1 MIKIPKIETKQ
12 IKILDIST
20 ININSYIP
28 PSSVLN
34 VAPPTIDILGCVK
47 THRDS
52 SVKNTQIIEDD
63 INGSFYKCGSNG
75 EMPSYIPMQYN
86 PKKLEIVEEQ
96 EKPKA
101 NTPKPPETKPP
112 EIPKDKEKEI
122 ITIPPCPD
130 PKQPLRVGSYAN
142 SKKLEKVK
150 AFELNEN
157 NECIIIWEP
166 VPFQES
172 YIPEVSTIISTAVI
186 GFVAASS
193 PIILNAIKPL
203 IKKLITRKKKSS

>member
-1 MIKIPKIETKQ
+1 MIKIPKIETQQ

-28 PSSVLN
+28 PSNVLN

-63 INGSFYKCGSNG
+63 PNGAFYSCPNG
-75 EMPSYIPMQYN
+75 KLPSYVPMQYT
-86 PKKLEIVEEQ
+86 PEALVIVEEQ

-101 NTPKPPETKPP
+101 ETPKPPETKPP
-112 EIPKDKEKEI
+112 EIPKSKEKDI

-142 SKKLEKVK
+142 SQKLEKVK
-150 AFELNEN
+150 AFELVNG
-157 NECIIIWEP
+157 ECNIIWEP
-166 VPFQES
+166 VPFQEQ

-193 PIILNAIKPL
+193 PIILNAIKPI

>member
-1 MIKIPKIETKQ
+1 MEIKLIKIP
-12 IKILDIST
+12 DIST
-20 ININSYIP
+20 INFNYYIP
-28 PSSVLN
+28 SSNVLN
-34 VAPPTIDILGCVK
+34 VSPMSIDILGCIK

-52 SVKNTQIIEDD
+52 SIKNTQIIQDD
-63 INGSFYKCGSNG
+63 PNGAFYSCPNG
-75 EMPSYIPMQYN
+75 KMPSYVPIEYN
-86 PKKLEIVEEQ
+86 PNQLKIVEEEQ
-96 EKPKA
+96 KSNVNKS
-101 NTPKPPETKPP
+101 NPPQTNNP
-112 EIPKDKEKEI
+112 EIPKNKEKEI

-142 SKKLEKVK
+142 SQKIEKVK

-193 PIILNAIKPL
+193 PIILNAIKPI

>member
-1 MIKIPKIETKQ
+1 MKKIPKIEIPT
-12 IKILDIST
+12 ISIT
-20 ININSYIP
+20 RTNYYV
-28 PSSVLN
+28 PSSNTLKITF
-34 VAPPTIDILGCVK
+34 PKIDLIGCIK

-52 SVKNTQIIEDD
+52 TVKNTQIIEDD
-63 INGSFYKCGSNG
+63 PNGAFFKCGSNG
-75 EMPSYIPMQYN
+75 EMPSYTPMEYN
-86 PKKLEIVEEQ
+86 PNKLKFVEQ
-96 EKPKA
+96 
-101 NTPKPPETKPP
+101 KPPANNIPEPPPYKQP
-112 EIPKDKEKEI
+112 EIPKTKEKQI

-142 SKKLEKVK
+142 SQKLEKVK

-157 NECIIIWEP
+157 NECIIIWES

-193 PIILNAIKPL
+193 PIILNAIKPI

>member
-1 MIKIPKIETKQ
+1 MEIKEIKIQ
-12 IKILDIST
+12 DIST

-28 PSSVLN
+28 PSNVLN
-34 VAPPTIDILGCVK
+34 IAPPKLDILGCVK

-63 INGSFYKCGSNG
+63 PNGAFYSCPTGK
-75 EMPSYIPMQYN
+75 MPSYIPIQYN
-86 PKKLEIVEEQ
+86 PNQLQIVEEQ

-101 NTPKPPETKPP
+101 DTPKPPVTKPP
-112 EIPKDKEKEI
+112 EIPKDKEKNI

-142 SKKLEKVK
+142 SQKLEKVK
-150 AFELNEN
+150 AFELVNG
-157 NECIIIWEP
+157 ECNIIWEP

-193 PIILNAIKPL
+193 PIILNAIKPI

>member
-1 MIKIPKIETKQ
+1 MQIKQ
-12 IKILDIST
+12 IKIPDIST
-20 ININSYIP
+20 INLNYYIP
-28 PSSVLN
+28 SPDVLN

-52 SVKNTQIIEDD
+52 SIKNTQIIEDD
-63 INGSFYKCGSNG
+63 PNGAFYSCPNG
-75 EMPSYIPMQYN
+75 KMPSYIPIQYN
-86 PKKLEIVEEQ
+86 ANQLQIVEEQ

-101 NTPKPPETKPP
+101 DTPKPPETKPP
-112 EIPKDKEKEI
+112 EIPKDKEKNI
-122 ITIPPCPD
+122 ITIPPCPA
-130 PKQPLRVGSYAN
+130 PKQPLRVGADAN
-142 SKKLEKVK
+142 SQKLEKVK
-150 AFELNEN
+150 AFELVNG
-157 NECIIIWEP
+157 ECNIIWEP

-193 PIILNAIKPL
+193 PIILNAIKPI

>member
-1 MIKIPKIETKQ
+1 MEIKQ
-12 IKILDIST
+12 IKIPDIST

-28 PSSVLN
+28 PANVLN

-63 INGSFYKCGSNG
+63 PNGAFYSCPNG
-75 EMPSYIPMQYN
+75 KMPSYVPIQYN
-86 PKKLEIVEEQ
+86 SNQLQLVEEQ
-96 EKPKA
+96 GNSKA
-101 NTPKPPETKPP
+101 NTPKPPETKTP
-112 EIPKDKEKEI
+112 EIPKNNKKEI

-142 SKKLEKVK
+142 SQKLEKVK
-150 AFELNEN
+150 AFELVNG
-157 NECIIIWEP
+157 ECNIIWEP

-193 PIILNAIKPL
+193 PIILNAIKPI

>member
-1 MIKIPKIETKQ
+1 MEIKQ
-12 IKILDIST
+12 IKIPDIST
-20 ININSYIP
+20 INLKNYIP
-28 PSSVLN
+28 SSNILN
-34 VAPPTIDILGCVK
+34 VTPMSIDILGCIK

-63 INGSFYKCGSNG
+63 SNG
-75 EMPSYIPMQYN
+75 AFYSCPNGKMPSYIPMQYN
-86 PKKLEIVEEQ
+86 PNQLQIVEEQ

-101 NTPKPPETKPP
+101 ETPKPPETETP

-142 SKKLEKVK
+142 SQKLEKVK
-150 AFELNEN
+150 AFELVNG
-157 NECIIIWEP
+157 ECNIIWEP
-166 VPFQES
+166 VKFQEQ

-193 PIILNAIKPL
+193 PIILNAIKP
-203 IKKLITRKKKSS
+203 IMKKLITRKKKSS

>member
-1 MIKIPKIETKQ
+1 MEIKQ
-12 IKILDIST
+12 IKIPDIST

-28 PSSVLN
+28 PSNVLN

-63 INGSFYKCGSNG
+63 PNGAFYSCPNG
-75 EMPSYIPMQYN
+75 KMPSYIPMQYN
-86 PKKLEIVEEQ
+86 PNQLQIVEEQ

-101 NTPKPPETKPP
+101 DTPKPPERKTP
-112 EIPKDKEKEI
+112 EIPKNKEKEI
-122 ITIPPCPD
+122 LSIPPCPD
-130 PKQPLRVGSYAN
+130 PKQPLRV
-142 SKKLEKVK
+142 K
-150 AFELNEN
+150 AFQLVNG
-157 NECIIIWEP
+157 ECNIIWEP

-193 PIILNAIKPL
+193 PIILNAIKPI

>member
-1 MIKIPKIETKQ
+1 MIKIPKIETQQ

-47 THRDS
+47 THRES

-63 INGSFYKCGSNG
+63 INGAFYKCGSNG
-75 EMPSYIPMQYN
+75 EMPSYVPIQYN

-122 ITIPPCPD
+122 IKIPPCPD

-150 AFELNEN
+150 AFELVNG
-157 NECIIIWEP
+157 ECNIIWEP

-193 PIILNAIKPL
+193 PIILNAIKPI

>member
-1 MIKIPKIETKQ
+1 LEIKEIKIP
-12 IKILDIST
+12 DIST
-20 ININSYIP
+20 INLNYYIP
-28 PSSVLN
+28 SADVLN
-34 VAPPTIDILGCVK
+34 IAPPTIDIIGCVK
-47 THRDS
+47 THRDA

-63 INGSFYKCGSNG
+63 PNGAFYSCPNG
-75 EMPSYIPMQYN
+75 KMPSYIPIQYN
-86 PKKLEIVEEQ
+86 PSQLQIVEEQ

-101 NTPKPPETKPP
+101 ETPKPPKTKPP
-112 EIPKDKEKEI
+112 EIPKDKKKDI

-142 SKKLEKVK
+142 SQKLEKVK
-150 AFELNEN
+150 SFELVNG
-157 NECIIIWEP
+157 ECIINWEP

-193 PIILNAIKPL
+193 PIILNAIKPI

>member
-1 MIKIPKIETKQ
+1 MEIKQ
-12 IKILDIST
+12 IKIPDIST

-63 INGSFYKCGSNG
+63 LNGAFYSCLNG
-75 EMPSYIPMQYN
+75 KMPSYIPMQYN

-101 NTPKPPETKPP
+101 DTPKPPETKQP

-150 AFELNEN
+150 AFELVNG
-157 NECIIIWEP
+157 ECNIIWEP
-166 VPFQES
+166 VAFQES

-193 PIILNAIKPL
+193 PIILNAVKPI
-203 IKKLITRKKKSS
+203 IKKLITRKRKSS

>member
-1 MIKIPKIETKQ
+1 MQIKQ
-12 IKILDIST
+12 IKIPDIST
-20 ININSYIP
+20 INLKNYIP
-28 PSSVLN
+28 SSNILN
-34 VAPPTIDILGCVK
+34 VTPMSIDILGCIK

-63 INGSFYKCGSNG
+63 SNG
-75 EMPSYIPMQYN
+75 TFYSCPNGKMPSYIPMQYN
-86 PKKLEIVEEQ
+86 PNQLQIVEEQ

-101 NTPKPPETKPP
+101 ETPKPPETETP

-142 SKKLEKVK
+142 SQKLEKVK
-150 AFELNEN
+150 AFELVNG
-157 NECIIIWEP
+157 ECNIIWEP
-166 VPFQES
+166 VKFQEQ

-193 PIILNAIKPL
+193 PIILNAIKP
-203 IKKLITRKKKSS
+203 IMKKLITRKQKSS

>member
-1 MIKIPKIETKQ
+1 MEIKQ
-12 IKILDIST
+12 IKIPDIST

-28 PSSVLN
+28 PSNVLN

-52 SVKNTQIIEDD
+52 SIKNTQIIEDD
-63 INGSFYKCGSNG
+63 PNGAFYSCPNG
-75 EMPSYIPMQYN
+75 KLPSYIPMQYT
-86 PKKLEIVEEQ
+86 PEALVIVEEKEQ
-96 EKPKA
+96 TKA

-112 EIPKDKEKEI
+112 EIPKNKGKEI

-142 SKKLEKVK
+142 SQKLEKVK
-150 AFELNEN
+150 AFELVNG
-157 NECIIIWEP
+157 ECNIIWEP

-193 PIILNAIKPL
+193 PIILNAIKPI
-203 IKKLITRKKKSS
+203 IKKLITRKKKPEKDS

>member
-1 MIKIPKIETKQ
+1 MEIKQ
-12 IKILDIST
+12 IKIPNIST
-20 ININSYIP
+20 INLNNYIP
-28 PSSVLN
+28 SPDVLN
-34 VAPPTIDILGCVK
+34 IAPPKLNILGCVK

-63 INGSFYKCGSNG
+63 PNGAFYSCQNG
-75 EMPSYIPMQYN
+75 KLPSYIPMQYT
-86 PKKLEIVEEQ
+86 PEALVIVEEQ
-96 EKPKA
+96 EKPKTE
-101 NTPKPPETKPP
+101 TPKPPETKPP
-112 EIPKDKEKEI
+112 EIPKNKEKEI

-142 SKKLEKVK
+142 SQKLEKVK
-150 AFELNEN
+150 AFELVNG
-157 NECIIIWEP
+157 ECNIIWEP

-193 PIILNAIKPL
+193 PIILNAIKPI

>member
-1 MIKIPKIETKQ
+1 MEIKQ
-12 IKILDIST
+12 IKIPDIST

-28 PSSVLN
+28 PSNVLN

-63 INGSFYKCGSNG
+63 PNGAFYSCPNG
-75 EMPSYIPMQYN
+75 KMPSYIPIQYT
-86 PKKLEIVEEQ
+86 PEALKIVEEKEQ
-96 EKPKA
+96 TKA

-112 EIPKDKEKEI
+112 EIPKNKEKET

-142 SKKLEKVK
+142 SQKLEKVK
-150 AFELNEN
+150 SFELVNG
-157 NECIIIWEP
+157 ECIINWEP
-166 VPFQES
+166 VKFQEQ

-193 PIILNAIKPL
+193 PIILNAIKPI
-203 IKKLITRKKKSS
+203 IKKVISRKKKSS

>member
-1 MIKIPKIETKQ
+1 MEIKQ
-12 IKILDIST
+12 IKIPDIST

-28 PSSVLN
+28 TSNVLN

-63 INGSFYKCGSNG
+63 PNGAFYSCPNG
-75 EMPSYIPMQYN
+75 KLPSYIPMQYT
-86 PKKLEIVEEQ
+86 PEALVIVEEKQ
-96 EKPKA
+96 KSNV
-101 NTPKPPETKPP
+101 NTSNPFQTNTP
-112 EIPKDKEKEI
+112 EIPKNKEKEI

-130 PKQPLRVGSYAN
+130 PKQPLRVGSDAN

-150 AFELNEN
+150 AFELVNG
-157 NECIIIWEP
+157 ECIIIWEP
-166 VPFQES
+166 VPFQEQ

-193 PIILNAIKPL
+193 PIILNAIKPI

>member
-1 MIKIPKIETKQ
+1 MENKLIKIPN
-12 IKILDIST
+12 IST
-20 ININSYIP
+20 INLNYYIP
-28 PSSVLN
+28 STNVLN
-34 VAPPTIDILGCVK
+34 VSPLSIDILGCVK

-52 SVKNTQIIEDD
+52 SIKNTQIIEDD
-63 INGSFYKCGSNG
+63 PNGAFYSCPNG
-75 EMPSYIPMQYN
+75 KMPSYLPIQYN
-86 PKKLEIVEEQ
+86 PNKLEIVEEQ
-96 EKPKA
+96 QKPKA

-112 EIPKDKEKEI
+112 EIPKNQEKEI

-157 NECIIIWEP
+157 NECVIIWES
-166 VPFQES
+166 VPFQEQ

-193 PIILNAIKPL
+193 PIILNAIKPI
-203 IKKLITRKKKSS
+203 IKKLITRKKKSEKDS

>member
-1 MIKIPKIETKQ
+1 MEIKQ
-12 IKILDIST
+12 IKIPEISI
-20 ININSYIP
+20 INISSYIP
-28 PSSVLN
+28 TSNVLN
-34 VAPPTIDILGCVK
+34 VAPPKLNILGCVK

-63 INGSFYKCGSNG
+63 SNG
-75 EMPSYIPMQYN
+75 AFYSCPNGKMPSYIPMQYN
-86 PKKLEIVEEQ
+86 PNQLQIVEEQ

-101 NTPKPPETKPP
+101 ETPKPPETETP

-142 SKKLEKVK
+142 SQKLEKVK
-150 AFELNEN
+150 AFELVNG
-157 NECIIIWEP
+157 ECNIIWEP
-166 VPFQES
+166 VKFQEQ

-193 PIILNAIKPL
+193 PIILNAIKPI

>member
-1 MIKIPKIETKQ
+1 MEIKQ
-12 IKILDIST
+12 IKIPDIST

-28 PSSVLN
+28 PSNVLN
-34 VAPPTIDILGCVK
+34 IAPPTIDILGCVK

-63 INGSFYKCGSNG
+63 PNGAFYSCPNG
-75 EMPSYIPMQYN
+75 KMPSYIPMQYN
-86 PKKLEIVEEQ
+86 PNQLQIVEGQ
-96 EKPKA
+96 EKPEA
-101 NTPKPPETKPP
+101 DTPKPPETKPP

-142 SKKLEKVK
+142 SQKLEKVK
-150 AFELNEN
+150 AFELVNG
-157 NECIIIWEP
+157 ECNIIWEP
-166 VPFQES
+166 VPFQEQ

-193 PIILNAIKPL
+193 PIILNAIKPI
-203 IKKLITRKKKSS
+203 IKKLITRKKKPEKDSIN

>member
-1 MIKIPKIETKQ
+1 MEIKLIKIP
-12 IKILDIST
+12 DIST
-20 ININSYIP
+20 INFNYYIP
-28 PSSVLN
+28 SSNVLN
-34 VAPPTIDILGCVK
+34 VSPMSIDILGCIK

-52 SVKNTQIIEDD
+52 SIKNTQIIQDD
-63 INGSFYKCGSNG
+63 PNGAFYSCPNG
-75 EMPSYIPMQYN
+75 KMPSYVPIEYN
-86 PKKLEIVEEQ
+86 PNQLKIVEEEQ
-96 EKPKA
+96 KSNV
-101 NTPKPPETKPP
+101 NTSNPPQTNNP
-112 EIPKDKEKEI
+112 EIPKNKEKEI

-130 PKQPLRVGSYAN
+130 PKQPLRVGAYAN
-142 SKKLEKVK
+142 SQKIEKVK

-193 PIILNAIKPL
+193 PIILNAIKPI